1 MAAHLQQ
8 KIDALVK
15 ASPESA
21 KKLEETIAA
30 LEKTYLGGKGESTG
44 PEDAIG
50 RLGRGFETFKANHYN
65 KDTALFDKLKTGQW
79 PKYMIIACSDS
90 RVDPA
95 TILGLNPGEAFMVR
109 NVANMVPAWE
119 PTGGYPS
126 VSSALEYAVKHL
138 KVEHI
143 VVIGHRLCGG
153 IKALVTTEPGTVNHD
168 FIESWLSIGGPAR
181 AVTKAVVGGDEVDEQ
196 CKFCEKES
204 VNVSLTNLLSY
215 PWVKEKVIGK
225 KVSLHG
231 GFYDFVEGS
240 FQVWDFEVNVGHSK
254 KF

>member
-1 MAAHLQQ
+1 
-8 KIDALVK
+8 
-15 ASPESA
+15 
-21 KKLEETIAA
+21 
-30 LEKTYLGGKGESTG
+30 
-44 PEDAIG
+44 
-50 RLGRGFETFKANHYN
+50 
-65 KDTALFDKLKTGQW
+65 
-79 PKYMIIACSDS
+79 MIIACSDS

-153 IKALVTTEPGTVNHD
+153 IKALVTTEPGTVNQCVLRTCLPVPFHCTQNLATCIPFPLTSRHSLLTLDVSFGSD

-181 AVTKAVVGGDEVDEQ
+181 AVTKAVAGGDDVDEQ
-196 CKFCEKES
+196 CKFCEKVRLVATIQFRS
-204 VNVSLTNLLSY
+204 HCLAGPVSD
-215 PWVKEKVIGK
+215 EACA
-225 KVSLHG
+225 
-231 GFYDFVEGS
+231 
-240 FQVWDFEVNVGHSK
+240 VGLCRNR
-254 KF
+254 